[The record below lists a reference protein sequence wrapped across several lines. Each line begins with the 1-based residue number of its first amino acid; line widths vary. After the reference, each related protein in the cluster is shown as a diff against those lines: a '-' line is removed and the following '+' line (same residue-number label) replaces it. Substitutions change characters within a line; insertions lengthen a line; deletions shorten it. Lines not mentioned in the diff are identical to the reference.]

1 MKSWARRT
9 KRSQVERVAAGIGG
23 LARWG
28 MLINPK
34 LRGHAVWQVP
44 LDGVHTDHGH
54 DAPPETTVRIA
65 HHVQIK
71 VPLSVLSIRP
81 PVYLLH
87 IHW

>member
-1 MKSWARRT
+1 M
-9 KRSQVERVAAGIGG
+9 AAGIGQQ
-23 LARWG
+23 ARWG
-28 MLINPK
+28 MLINAK

-54 DAPPETTVRIA
+54 DAPPKNFVRIA
-65 HHVQIK
+65 HHVQIE
-71 VPLSVLSIRP
+71 VPLSVMIRP

>member
-1 MKSWARRT
+1 MAD
-9 KRSQVERVAAGIGG
+9 AIGG

-54 DAPPETTVRIA
+54 NALPETTVRIA

-71 VPLSVLSIRP
+71 VPLSVLSIWP

>member
-1 MKSWARRT
+1 M
-9 KRSQVERVAAGIGG
+9 AAGIGG

-44 LDGVHTDHGH
+44 LDGIHTDHGH
-54 DAPPETTVRIA
+54 DALPETTVLIA
-65 HHVQIK
+65 QHVQIK
-71 VPLSVLSIRP
+71 VQLSVMIRP

-87 IHW
+87 IQW

>member
-1 MKSWARRT
+1 MGT
-9 KRSQVERVAAGIGG
+9 KKKHVHSQVERVVAGIGG

-28 MLINPK
+28 MLKNPK
-34 LRGHAVWQVP
+34 LCGHVVWQVP

-65 HHVQIK
+65 HHVQIE
-71 VPLSVLSIRP
+71 VPLSVMIRP

-87 IHW
+87 IRW